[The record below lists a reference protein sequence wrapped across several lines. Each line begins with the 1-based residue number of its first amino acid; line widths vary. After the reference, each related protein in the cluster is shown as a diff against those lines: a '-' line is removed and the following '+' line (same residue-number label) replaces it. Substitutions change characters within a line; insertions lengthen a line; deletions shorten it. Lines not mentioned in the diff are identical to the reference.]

1 MSSRIRRPETL
12 RLALT
17 RGDWIVVKKHLT
29 AGETRRVFR
38 RMIRKGATGDEI
50 DSLQVGLSKMV
61 VYLVDW
67 SITDADD
74 QPVIIRGQ
82 SEDVV
87 ADVLEMLDVESFA
100 EILKAI
106 ETHERTMELER
117 EEEKKT
123 GTGSNKSDPTS
134 PLPGSSDGGMNGSPN

>member
-12 RLALT
+12 RLPLS

-82 SEDVV
+82 TEDVV

-117 EEEKKT
+117 EDEKKT
-123 GTGSNKSDPTS
+123 GN
-134 PLPGSSDGGMNGSPN
+134 GSSRLEAISPSLASLDGATNGSAN

>member
-1 MSSRIRRPETL
+1 
-12 RLALT
+12 
-17 RGDWIVVKKHLT
+17 
-29 AGETRRVFR
+29 
-38 RMIRKGATGDEI
+38 MIRKGATGDEI

-87 ADVLEMLDVESFA
+87 ADVLEMLDVDSFA

-106 ETHERTMELER
+106 ETHERTMEAER

-123 GTGSNKSDPTS
+123 GHWEQQVRSDLAIARVFS
-134 PLPGSSDGGMNGSPN
+134 WRYEWVAELDRDVYRVLVESLSEQVDG

>member
-1 MSSRIRRPETL
+1 MSSRIRRPETV
-12 RLALT
+12 RIPLT
-17 RGDWIVVKKHLT
+17 RGDWILVKKYLT

-82 SEDVV
+82 SEDMI

-100 EILKAI
+100 EVLKAI
-106 ETHERTMELER
+106 EVHERTMELER
-117 EEEKKT
+117 EDEKKT
-123 GTGSNKSDPTS
+123 DGSSKLDPTWPS
-134 PLPGSSDGGMNGSPN
+134 PASLDGATTGSPN

>member
-12 RLALT
+12 RLPLT

-38 RMIRKGATGDEI
+38 RMIRQGATGDQI

-106 ETHERTMELER
+106 EAHERTMELER
-117 EEEKKT
+117 EDEKKT
-123 GTGSNKSDPTS
+123 ATGTSTSDPTWPS
-134 PLPGSSDGGMNGSPN
+134 LVSSDGGTNGSPN

>member
-74 QPVIIRGQ
+74 QPVVIRGQ
-82 SEDVV
+82 PEDVI

-123 GTGSNKSDPTS
+123 GNGSNKSEATWPS
-134 PLPGSSDGGMNGSPN
+134 PGSSDGGMTGSPN

>member
-1 MSSRIRRPETL
+1 MSIRYRDPEHVRIP
-12 RLALT
+12 LT
-17 RGDWIVVKKHLT
+17 RGDWILVKKHLT
-29 AGETRRVFR
+29 AGETRRIFR
-38 RMIRKGATGDEI
+38 RMIRQGVTGDEI

-106 ETHERTMELER
+106 ETHERTMEAER
-117 EEEKKT
+117 EDEKKT
-123 GTGSNKSDPTS
+123 DPGNNKCDPTWPS
-134 PLPGSSDGGMNGSPN
+134 LASLDGAMNGSEN

>member
-87 ADVLEMLDVESFA
+87 ADVLEMLDVDSFA

-123 GTGSNKSDPTS
+123 GTGTS
-134 PLPGSSDGGMNGSPN
+134 TSEAIWPSLASSDGATNGSPN

>member
-117 EEEKKT
+117 EDEKKT
-123 GTGSNKSDPTS
+123 ATGNSKSDPTS
-134 PLPGSSDGGMNGSPN
+134 PLLDSLVGATNGSAN

>member
-82 SEDVV
+82 TDDVI

-117 EEEKKT
+117 EDEKKT
-123 GTGSNKSDPTS
+123 DPGTNKSDPTS
-134 PLPGSSDGGMNGSPN
+134 PLLDSLVGATNGSPN

>member
-87 ADVLEMLDVESFA
+87 ADVLEMLDVDSFS

-106 ETHERTMELER
+106 EAHERTMEDER

-123 GTGSNKSDPTS
+123 GTGNSKSDPTWPS
-134 PLPGSSDGGMNGSPN
+134 LASSDGATNGSPN

>member
-12 RLALT
+12 RLALS

-87 ADVLEMLDVESFA
+87 ADVLEMLDVDSFA
-100 EILKAI
+100 EILKAV
-106 ETHERTMELER
+106 ETHERTMDRER
-117 EEEKKT
+117 EDEKKT
-123 GTGSNKSDPTS
+123 DSGTNKSDPTWPS
-134 PLPGSSDGGMNGSPN
+134 PGSLDGATNGSAN

>member
-1 MSSRIRRPETL
+1 
-12 RLALT
+12 
-17 RGDWIVVKKHLT
+17 
-29 AGETRRVFR
+29 
-38 RMIRKGATGDEI
+38 
-50 DSLQVGLSKMV
+50 MV

-87 ADVLEMLDVESFA
+87 ADVLEMLDVDSFS

-106 ETHERTMELER
+106 ETHERTMEDWSAR
-117 EEEKKT
+117 RKKKRS
-123 GTGSNKSDPTS
+123 TGSSKSDRD
-134 PLPGSSDGGMNGSPN
+134 LAIARVFGWRYEWVAELDRDVYRVLVE

>member
-74 QPVIIRGQ
+74 QPVVIRNQ
-82 SEDVV
+82 PEDVI

-100 EILKAI
+100 E
-106 ETHERTMELER
+106 
-117 EEEKKT
+117 
-123 GTGSNKSDPTS
+123 
-134 PLPGSSDGGMNGSPN
+134 

>member
-17 RGDWIVVKKHLT
+17 RGDWIDVKKHLT

-87 ADVLEMLDVESFA
+87 ADVLEMLDVDSFS

-106 ETHERTMELER
+106 EAHERTMEDER

-123 GTGSNKSDPTS
+123 GTGNSKSNPIS
-134 PLPGSSDGGMNGSPN
+134 PLPGSSDGDMTGLPN

>member
-87 ADVLEMLDVESFA
+87 ADVLEMLDVDSFA
-100 EILKAI
+100 EILNAV
-106 ETHERTMELER
+106 EAHERAMEAER
-117 EEEKKT
+117 EDEKKT
-123 GTGSNKSDPTS
+123 ATGTSKSDPTWPS
-134 PLPGSSDGGMNGSPN
+134 LVSLDGGTNGSAN

>member
-82 SEDVV
+82 PEDVI

-100 EILKAI
+100 EILQAI
-106 ETHERTMELER
+106 EGHERTMERER
-117 EEEKKT
+117 EDEKKT
-123 GTGSNKSDPTS
+123 GNGNSKSEATWPS
-134 PLPGSSDGGMNGSPN
+134 LASSDGVTNGSAN

>member
-82 SEDVV
+82 SEDMV
-87 ADVLEMLDVESFA
+87 ADVLEMLDVDSFA

-106 ETHERTMELER
+106 ETHERTMEAER
-117 EEEKKT
+117 EDEKKT
-123 GTGSNKSDPTS
+123 ATGMSKSDPTWPS
-134 PLPGSSDGGMNGSPN
+134 LASLDGGTNGSAN

>member
-12 RLALT
+12 RIALT

-87 ADVLEMLDVESFA
+87 ADVLEMLDVDSFA
-100 EILKAI
+100 EILKAV
-106 ETHERTMELER
+106 ETHERTMDAER
-117 EEEKKT
+117 EDEKKT
-123 GTGSNKSDPTS
+123 ASGISKSDPTWPS
-134 PLPGSSDGGMNGSPN
+134 PASLDGATNGSAN

>member
-12 RLALT
+12 RLALS

-87 ADVLEMLDVESFA
+87 ADVLEMLDVDSFS

-106 ETHERTMELER
+106 ETHERTMEAER

-123 GTGSNKSDPTS
+123 GNGNPKSDPTWPS
-134 PLPGSSDGGMNGSPN
+134 PGSSAGGMTGSPT

>member
-87 ADVLEMLDVESFA
+87 ADVLEMLDVDSFS

-106 ETHERTMELER
+106 EAHERTMEDER

-123 GTGSNKSDPTS
+123 GTGNSRSDPTS
-134 PLPGSSDGGMNGSPN
+134 PLLDSLVGATNGSPN